1 MAEVLIEYA
10 TVLAGRDGMRYRA
23 QSCGR
28 ERPDG
33 LWEGWIEFL
42 PMEEGALPLR
52 TGRETTQ
59 PNREDVRYWA
69 TGITD
74 PYLDGALDRAL
85 TRGPRRV
92 ADLTIEP
99 ARPVFEGPAERTP
112 IPPAVVAQARQPHA
126 VLDPF
131 HVYAEGAGVL
141 RDQLLALSI
150 DQLDTV
156 ARAYG
161 LADTTSP
168 AYAALTRP
176 ERVGHVVDAVRRA
189 TEGREE

>member
-1 MAEVLIEYA
+1 MAEVLIEYP
-10 TVLAGRDGMRYRA
+10 TLLAGRDGRRYRA

-28 ERPDG
+28 ERNDG

-42 PMEEGALPLR
+42 PVEEGVPPLR

-59 PNREDVRYWA
+59 PNRDDVRYWA
-69 TGITD
+69 SGITD

-85 TRGPRRV
+85 TRATQAPRDFGVER
-92 ADLTIEP
+92 
-99 ARPVFEGPAERTP
+99 ARPVFGGPADRAVPTP
-112 IPPAVVAQARQPHA
+112 AAVAQARQPHA

-168 AYAALTRP
+168 AYAALTRA
-176 ERVGHVVDAVRRA
+176 ERVGHVVDAVQRA
-189 TEGREE
+189 AEG